1 MSLPVIDICCEGLN
15 LSKLSLDFSRH
26 VKNRD
31 IDEENVIKAITMMH
45 VDSYKLLKKC
55 LNDERRE
62 PEMQLIIPMVHSI
75 YEDTIKYMEEVN
87 KYVKDQSIDL
97 FESLLPLLHDE
108 DINQDDLS
116 DERKAELANLV
127 NQYVK

>member
-1 MSLPVIDICCEGLN
+1 MSLPVIDICCEGLK

-55 LNDERRE
+55 LKDERRE

-87 KYVKDQSIDL
+87 KYIKDHSIDL

>member
-1 MSLPVIDICCEGLN
+1 MSLPVIDICCEGLK

-87 KYVKDQSIDL
+87 KYIKDQSIDL

-116 DERKAELANLV
+116 DERKAELVNLV